1 MRLSYPSGVQLVF
14 TIGHSTHALDAFV
27 GLLNAH
33 EVRAL
38 VDVRSTPKSRRM
50 PHFSKE
56 SLTESLPE
64 RGIDYLHLK
73 ELGGWRRPLRDSPN
87 TGWTSKGFQGY
98 ADHMTTAEF
107 QEALDRLMSLAGKR
121 RTAFM
126 CAEGLWWRCHR
137 RLLSDALLV
146 RGWTVCHIDPA
157 GELHEHALPEFA
169 VVDGERLTYPAPQ
182 RSLNL

>member
-1 MRLSYPSGVQLVF
+1 MKPEVVF
-14 TIGHSTHALDAFV
+14 TVGHSTHTLEEFV
-27 GLLNAH
+27 GLLGVH

-56 SLTESLPE
+56 SLAQTLPE
-64 RGIDYLHLK
+64 RGIDYLHLP
-73 ELGGWRRPLRDSPN
+73 ELGGWRRPVRGSPN
-87 TGWTSKGFQGY
+87 SGWTSKGFQGY
-98 ADHMTTAEF
+98 ADHMETEEF
-107 QEALDRLMSLAGKR
+107 QAALDRLISLAGER
-121 RTAFM
+121 RTAYM

-157 GELHEHALPEFA
+157 GELHEHRLPEFA
-169 VVDGERLTYPAPQ
+169 VVDEDRLTYPPAQ